1 MRYILQMLHELGAPV
16 VTDDQDMTELAVA
29 FETKVIPTL
38 ELMKIMYDSKHS
50 DLKRFFLIYK

>member
-1 MRYILQMLHELGAPV
+1 MLHELGAPV